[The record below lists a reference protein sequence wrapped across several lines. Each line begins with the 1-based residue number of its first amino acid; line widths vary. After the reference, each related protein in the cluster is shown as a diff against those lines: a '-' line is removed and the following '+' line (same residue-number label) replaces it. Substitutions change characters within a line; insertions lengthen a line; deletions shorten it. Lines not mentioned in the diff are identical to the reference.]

1 MFKVG
6 QKLICI
12 AATGNLVNGKIYTV
26 SEVFPERQGVR
37 VREAKNLPGFFS
49 FKGERFKPVD
59 EDFTDNV
66 LNEIIKQIKEEELRR
81 QN

>member
-6 QKLICI
+6 QKVICI

-26 SEVFPERQGVR
+26 SEVFPERGGVR
-37 VREAKNLPGFFS
+37 VHEAKNLPGFFS
-49 FKGERFKPVD
+49 FKEYRFEPVD

-66 LNEIIKQIKEEELRR
+66 LSEIIKQIKEEELIR